1 MTLFSERSLRF
12 LGGPVLVVFAGFAC
26 DDESAGSDMTDTGN
40 IGDIP
45 DIASVD
51 TDTTSPDVGPDTD
64 GGDTDL
70 ARDTSGPDTVDTT
83 DDADTAETSE
93 PTCSPDQTSVL
104 TPERMACDTNRGF
117 CRERACFEDDNVC
130 DYTWGERLTILHT
143 FEIGD
148 QADEVEPATGVPV
161 DTCCFDLVGDAAV
174 DNALGRGFRNLKA
187 VGLDLNAEFAE
198 QIRRARLN
206 YIFDFFDLADFA
218 GSSPIPDDPY
228 VEFVGYETVHQGA
241 EDIAVIASGTA
252 SFGMRHRSFF
262 LPSRLPRIGGIGAIR
277 DGRFVSPDARFTYI
291 LSTVDEGLAEFP
303 IRKVRMEFDLAPG
316 PNGKGLTLSRG
327 RLGGVLAVDEFF
339 GALNAEVVEACACR
353 EFVGGY
359 GPLDATT
366 LTCRPATAEA
376 CDEEAPLCMLLTNL
390 LACQVFVDSFV
401 PDYDLDGDGT
411 LDGLTTGTR
420 FEGTSAEITSWYDT
434 CPRP

>member
-1 MTLFSERSLRF
+1 MTLFSDFAFRT
-12 LGGPVLVVFAGFAC
+12 LGAPLLVVFIGFAC
-26 DDESAGSDMTDTGN
+26 DDESASGDVSDTGQ
-40 IGDIP
+40 IGDTA
-45 DIASVD
+45 DTAGVD
-51 TDTTSPDVGPDTD
+51 TDTTDSRVGSDTD
-64 GGDTDL
+64 SGDTDL
-70 ARDTSGPDTVDTT
+70 PPDTGGPDT
-83 DDADTAETSE
+83 ADTAEPSE

-104 TPERMACDTNRGF
+104 TPERVPCDTNRGF

-148 QADEVEPATGVPV
+148 QSDEVEPATGVPV

-206 YIFDFFDLADFA
+206 YIFDFFDLADFDGLSQLA
-218 GSSPIPDDPY
+218 DDPY
-228 VEFVGYETVHQGA
+228 VEFVGYETVHRGA
-241 EDIAVIASGTA
+241 EDIDIIASGSA

-262 LPSRLPRIGGIGAIR
+262 LPSRLPRIGGIGSIV
-277 DGRFVSPDARFTYI
+277 DGRFVTPDARFTYI

-316 PNGKGLTLSRG
+316 PNGKGLTLTGG
-327 RLGGVLAVDEFF
+327 RLGGVIAVDEFF

-376 CDEEAPLCMLLTNL
+376 CDEEAPLCMLLTNP

-420 FEGTSAEITSWYDT
+420 FEGTSAEITGWYDT
-434 CPRP
+434 CPR